1 MQHIKIL
8 CIGKFKEKYWEDAEK
23 EYLKRL
29 GAFAKVEVICLPE
42 AKLSTNPTAAE
53 MEAAIRKEGESIL
66 AKISQRSHLIALCI
80 RGKYCSSEEFSDYLA
95 KKATEGVGEIVF
107 VIGGSNGL
115 SPAVE
120 ERADYKLSFS
130 PMTFPH
136 QLARVILEEQIY
148 RAFQIQSGGKY
159 HK

>member
-8 CIGKFKEKYWEDAEK
+8 CIGKFKEKYWEEAEK

-42 AKLSTNPTAAE
+42 SKLSTNPTAAE

-80 RGKYCSSEEFSDYLA
+80 RGK
-95 KKATEGVGEIVF
+95 
-107 VIGGSNGL
+107 
-115 SPAVE
+115 
-120 ERADYKLSFS
+120 
-130 PMTFPH
+130 
-136 QLARVILEEQIY
+136 
-148 RAFQIQSGGKY
+148 
-159 HK
+159 